1 MVMKVKNQLKEIR
14 KLRNYSQ
21 SNLAIA
27 VDVSDKSIRNVE
39 LDRNLPN
46 LFTALRLAA
55 YLGVSVE
62 DIFSLETVNP
72 NEGRDANESDIS
84 NHSR

>member
-21 SNLAIA
+21 SDLAIA

-72 NEGRDANESDIS
+72 NEGRAANESDIS

>member
-21 SNLAIA
+21 SDLAIA